1 MRSGNSFVM
10 SDTPE
15 PGRVGR
21 PRSRAAQSHAAIMEA
36 VYALLQEKSVR
47 DLTIEEVAKR
57 AGVSKP
63 TLYKWW
69 PTKAALVMAL
79 LHERIAARPET
90 LETSTAE
97 QALRWR
103 VRRLIAAFNGLFG
116 KVMADMIG
124 EGQNE
129 PSILHDLFEQHIGQ
143 RRAASVREVEQ
154 GKATGEFAADMDPDL
169 LIDAIFAPIYFRLLV
184 RNAPLTEAY
193 GEALVTQ
200 VLRGLQPGKAQP

>member
-1 MRSGNSFVM
+1 M
-10 SDTPE
+10 SAILE
-15 PGRVGR
+15 SSRVGR
-21 PRSRAAQSHAAIMEA
+21 PRSHAAQSHTAIMEA

-63 TLYKWW
+63 TIYKWW

-79 LHERIAARPET
+79 LHERIAAKPET
-90 LETSTAE
+90 LETRTAE

-129 PSILHDLFEQHIGQ
+129 PSILKELFAQHIGQ
-143 RRAASVREVEQ
+143 RRAGALSEVER
-154 GKATGEFAADMDPDL
+154 GKAVGELAADVDPEL
-169 LIDAIFAPIYFRLLV
+169 LVDAIFAPIYFRLLV

-193 GEALVTQ
+193 GEALVSQ
-200 VLRGLQPGKAQP
+200 VLRGLRRGKA

>member
-1 MRSGNSFVM
+1 M
-10 SDTPE
+10 
-15 PGRVGR
+15 
-21 PRSRAAQSHAAIMEA
+21 
-36 VYALLQEKSVR
+36 R

-90 LETSTAE
+90 LDTLTAE

-116 KVMADMIG
+116 KVMADMIA

-129 PSILHDLFEQHIGQ
+129 PSILQELFEQHIGQ
-143 RRAASVREVEQ
+143 RRAASITEVER
-154 GKATGEFAADMDPDL
+154 GKAAGEFAADVDPEL
-169 LIDAIFAPIYFRLLV
+169 LIDAIFAPLYFRLLV

-193 GEALVTQ
+193 GDALVSQ
-200 VLRGLQPGKAQP
+200 VLRGLQSGNEHTP

>member
-1 MRSGNSFVM
+1 
-10 SDTPE
+10 
-15 PGRVGR
+15 
-21 PRSRAAQSHAAIMEA
+21 MEA

-90 LETSTAE
+90 LETLTGE

-116 KVMADMIG
+116 KVMADMIA
-124 EGQNE
+124 EGQSE
-129 PSILHDLFEQHIGQ
+129 PSILRELFAQHIGQ
-143 RRAASVREVEQ
+143 RRTASINEVERA
-154 GKATGEFAADMDPDL
+154 KTRGEFAADVDPEL

-193 GEALVTQ
+193 GEALVSQ
-200 VLRGLQPGKAQP
+200 VLRGLQQGKARSRRTP

>member
-1 MRSGNSFVM
+1 MPADLV
-10 SDTPE
+10 

-21 PRSRAAQSHAAIMEA
+21 PRSHAAQSHAAIMEA

-47 DLTIEEVAKR
+47 DLTIEEVARR

-69 PTKAALVMAL
+69 PTKAALVMTL
-79 LHERIAARPET
+79 LHERIAAQPEK
-90 LETSTAE
+90 LEGRTAE

-116 KVMADMIG
+116 KVMADMIA
-124 EGQNE
+124 EGQSE
-129 PSILHDLFEQHIGQ
+129 PSILQELFAQHIGQ
-143 RRAASVREVEQ
+143 RRAASISEVER
-154 GKATGEFAADMDPDL
+154 GKAAGEFAADVDPEL
-169 LIDAIFAPIYFRLLV
+169 LIDAVFAPIYFRLLV

-193 GEALVTQ
+193 GEALVSQ
-200 VLRGLQPGKAQP
+200 VLRGLQRN